1 MTMQLQVL
9 SAGAAKGLV
18 LALQE
23 QFTATHDASI
33 DGTFGAVG
41 AIREKLLAGEPCD
54 VIILTEAIIAALVTE
69 RRVVATSVAALGRVY
84 TGIAVPDAQP
94 VPGIGDAAALRQA
107 LLNARG
113 IYLPD
118 PERATAGIHFVNVLR
133 ALGVYEDV
141 RQWLRPYPNGA
152 TAMRAMAD
160 AGEPDLIGCTQV
172 TEINYTPGVR
182 LAGTLPREFEL
193 ATVYSVGVC
202 SAGSNRELAHH
213 FAQLLAGPESCEL
226 RVRGGFVVD

>member
-1 MTMQLQVL
+1 MTTQLQVL
-9 SAGAAKGLV
+9 AAGAAKGLV

-23 QFTATHDASI
+23 QFAATHGASI

-54 VIILTEAIIAALVTE
+54 VVILTEAIIAALAGE
-69 RRVVATSVAALGRVY
+69 RRVDATGVAALGKVY
-84 TGIAVPDAQP
+84 TGMAVPDAQP
-94 VPGIGDAAALRQA
+94 VPNIGDAGALRRA

-118 PERATAGIHFVNVLR
+118 PERATAGIHFANVLR
-133 ALGVYEDV
+133 SLGIYEDV

-182 LAGTLPREFEL
+182 LAGTLPRDFEL

-202 SAGSNRELAHH
+202 TTGPNLELAHH
-213 FAQLLAGPESCEL
+213 FAQLLAGPESRAL
-226 RVRGGFVVD
+226 RARGGFVVD